1 MEANE
6 TRTRQSRRTRGG
18 WQGGGNYYITRANGL
33 EDNVTIYH
41 VVKSRRVSFKNV
53 DMKVATRHLAHVA
66 GEFDGK
72 FVLDATDDTFMKAGA
87 VGVWTKADSGG
98 AV

>member
-1 MEANE
+1 M
-6 TRTRQSRRTRGG
+6 RQSRRTRGG

-33 EDNVTIYH
+33 EDNLTIYH
-41 VVKSRRVSFKNV
+41 IVKSRRASFKNV
-53 DMKVATRHLAHVA
+53 DMKVAPDTWHTLRV
-66 GEFDGK
+66 GFDGK

-87 VGVWTKADSGG
+87 VGIWTKADSGG